1 METTV
6 AALLLVTASVVL
18 ACVVINYAIDIV
30 QVTINPPAEQLS
42 PLQNYINNKL
52 NQTNN
57 LFNEYVPELPS
68 DLLP

>member
-1 METTV
+1 V

-42 PLQNYINNKL
+42 PLQNYITNKL

-57 LFNEYVPELPS
+57 LFNEFTPELPTDS
-68 DLLP
+68 PP